1 MVERE
6 IKEDAVMNGRKF
18 GVAFLGSLSWLII
31 LLLGCSSCVSA
42 QWISNTPPLVVA
54 DFDGCERTNNLDGEM
69 GAAYNPP
76 DRLNESYIEEPGRGC
91 VARLDFDISGWSAFW
106 LQIEEADLRPYRVLR
121 FDVRADPE
129 PGFTGQMK
137 IELKR
142 RAGAEIVI
150 LYVADIGAD
159 WKTVRVNLDD
169 FRPTG
174 TNPPLASRKGVEE
187 MVFVFEAAKSGRTGV
202 VYLDNIALER

>member
-1 MVERE
+1 
-6 IKEDAVMNGRKF
+6 MNGRKLRLSF
-18 GVAFLGSLSWLII
+18 AGLLPWLIVLLGS
-31 LLLGCSSCVSA
+31 SSCVSA
-42 QWISNTPPLVVA
+42 QWINDTPPLVVA
-54 DFDGCERTNNLDGEM
+54 DFDRCQPHNNLDGTM
-69 GAAYNPP
+69 GAAYNSP
-76 DRLNESYIEEPGRGC
+76 DSLIEIYIEEPGRGC
-91 VARLDFDISGWSAFW
+91 VARLDFDVDDWSAFW
-106 LQIEEADLRPYRVLR
+106 LQLENADLRPYKALR

>member
-1 MVERE
+1 
-6 IKEDAVMNGRKF
+6 MNGQKLR
-18 GVAFLGSLSWLII
+18 VACLGSLSWLIA
-31 LLLGCSSCVSA
+31 LVLGCSSCVSA
-42 QWISNTPPLVVA
+42 QWISNTPPLAVA
-54 DFDGCERTNNLDGEM
+54 DFDRCQPTNNLGGAM
-69 GAAYNPP
+69 GVAYNPP
-76 DRLNESYIEEPGRGC
+76 DSLIESYVEEPDRGC
-91 VARLDFDISGWSAFW
+91 VARLDFQIADWSAFW
-106 LQIEEADLRPYRVLR
+106 LRLENADLRPYKTLR

-142 RAGAEIVI
+142 NQGAEIVI

-159 WKTVRVNLDD
+159 WKTVRVDLDD

-187 MVFVFEAAKSGRTGV
+187 MVFVFEAAKSGGKGV
-202 VYLDNIALER
+202 VTLDSIAFER

>member
-1 MVERE
+1 MCIRDS
-6 IKEDAVMNGRKF
+6 ILEDA
-18 GVAFLGSLSWLII
+18 
-31 LLLGCSSCVSA
+31 
-42 QWISNTPPLVVA
+42 
-54 DFDGCERTNNLDGEM
+54 
-69 GAAYNPP
+69 
-76 DRLNESYIEEPGRGC
+76 
-91 VARLDFDISGWSAFW
+91 DI
-106 LQIEEADLRPYRVLR
+106 QPYQVLR

-150 LYVADIGAD
+150 LYVADIGAG
-159 WKTVRVNLDD
+159 WKTVRVDLDD

-187 MVFVFEAAKSGRTGV
+187 LVFVFEAAKAGGKGV
-202 VYLDNIALER
+202 VYLDSIAFER